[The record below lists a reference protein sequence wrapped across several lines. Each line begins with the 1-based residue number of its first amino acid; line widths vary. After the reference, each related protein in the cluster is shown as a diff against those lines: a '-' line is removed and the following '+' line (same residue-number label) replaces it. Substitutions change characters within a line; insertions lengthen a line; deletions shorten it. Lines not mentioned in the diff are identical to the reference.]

1 MSSIKDSNLAQIG
14 NQEVDWAARQMK
26 VLEDIKTEFSQNKP
40 LEGLNIGA
48 CMHVTKETANLM
60 LTLKSAGANVAL
72 CASNPL
78 STKDSVAAYLA
89 ENDIEVHA
97 IHGVSNDEFFKHLN
111 SVLDTKP
118 DITMDDGADLV
129 SLLHTDRADL
139 PVMGSMEETTTGVI
153 RLKSMEKNNKL
164 RFPVV
169 AVNDS
174 DTKHLFDNRFGTGQS
189 AMDGVVR
196 ATDLL
201 IAGLNVVVI
210 GFGDCG
216 KGVAERAY
224 GMGAKVTVVEPNSV
238 RALEALMHGYEVKT
252 SINAAKIADVII
264 SVTGNM
270 HALDK
275 QHFDVMKDGVAL
287 ANAGHFDVEI
297 NLAALKENSTQVDRV
312 REHVESYK
320 YNGKETLILAEGRL
334 VNLAAATGHPASV
347 MDMSFA
353 NQALAAEWIKD
364 NYKNLESKVYTL
376 PKEVDLKIA
385 ATKLGL
391 MGGEL
396 EILTEEQIKY
406 LDSWEHGTS

>member
-1 MSSIKDSNLAQIG
+1 MSTIKDIKLADVGQ
-14 NQEVDWAARQMK
+14 QEVDWAARQMK
-26 VLEDIKTEFSQNKP
+26 VLDEIKSDFMKNKP

-60 LTLKSAGANVAL
+60 LTLKSAGANVSL

-78 STKDSVAAYLA
+78 STKDSVAAYLS
-89 ENDIEVHA
+89 ENDVEVHA
-97 IHGVSNDEFFKHLN
+97 VHGVSNDDFFKHLN

-129 SLLHTDRADL
+129 SLLHTERSDI

-201 IAGLNVVVI
+201 IAGLDVVVI

-224 GMGAKVTVVEPNSV
+224 GMGAKVTIVEPNSV

-252 SINAAKIADVII
+252 SINAAKIADVIV

-297 NLAALKENSTQVDRV
+297 NLNALKENSSQVDRV

-320 YNGKETLILAEGRL
+320 YNGKEILVLAEGRL

-364 NYKNLESKVYTL
+364 NYKELDPKVYTL
-376 PKEVDLKIA
+376 PSEVDLKIA
-385 ATKLGL
+385 ATKLEL

-396 EILTEEQIKY
+396 EILTKEQIDY

>member
-1 MSSIKDSNLAQIG
+1 MSSIKDSKLAQEG
-14 NQEVDWAARQMK
+14 SQEVDWAARQMK
-26 VLEDIKTEFSQNKP
+26 VLEDIKTEFSQSKP

-60 LTLKSAGANVAL
+60 LTLKAAGANVAL

-78 STKDSVAAYLA
+78 STKDSVAAFLA
-89 ENDIEVHA
+89 ESDVEVHA
-97 IHGVSNDEFFKHLN
+97 IHGVSNDEFFTHLN
-111 SVLDTKP
+111 AVLDTKP

-129 SLLHTDRADL
+129 SLPHTERADL

-297 NLAALKENSTQVDRV
+297 NLAALKEGSTQVDRV

-320 YNGKETLILAEGRL
+320 YDGKEILILAEGRL

-364 NYKNLESKVYTL
+364 NYKELEPKVYTL
-376 PKEVDLKIA
+376 PSEVDLKIA

-396 EILTEEQIKY
+396 EILTEEQVNY

>member
-14 NQEVDWAARQMK
+14 HQEVDWAARQMK

-129 SLLHTDRADL
+129 SLLHTDRSDL

-320 YNGKETLILAEGRL
+320 YDGKEILILAEGRL

-364 NYKNLESKVYTL
+364 NYKELEPKVYTL
-376 PKEVDLKIA
+376 PSEVDLKIA

-396 EILTEEQIKY
+396 EILTEEQVNY

>member
-1 MSSIKDSNLAQIG
+1 MSSIKDSKLAHEG

-40 LEGLNIGA
+40 LDGLNIGA

-60 LTLKSAGANVAL
+60 LTLKAAGANVAL

-89 ENDIEVHA
+89 ENDVEVHA
-97 IHGVSNDEFFKHLN
+97 IHGVSNDEFFTHLN
-111 SVLDTKP
+111 AVLDTKP

-129 SLLHTDRADL
+129 SLLHTDRSDL

-238 RALEALMHGYEVKT
+238 RALEASIHGYEVKT
-252 SINAAKIADVII
+252 SINAAKIADVIV

-297 NLAALKENSTQVDRV
+297 NLSALKEHSSQVDRV

-320 YNGKETLILAEGRL
+320 YNGKEILILAEGRL

-364 NYKNLESKVYTL
+364 NYKELEPKVYTL
-376 PKEVDLKIA
+376 PSEVDLKIA
-385 ATKLGL
+385 ATKLEL

-396 EILTEEQIKY
+396 EILTKEQIDY

>member
-297 NLAALKENSTQVDRV
+297 NLAALKENSTRVDRV

-320 YNGKETLILAEGRL
+320 YDGKEILILAEGRL

-364 NYKNLESKVYTL
+364 NYKELEPKVYTL
-376 PKEVDLKIA
+376 PSEVDLKIA

-396 EILTEEQIKY
+396 EILTEEQVNY

>member
-14 NQEVDWAARQMK
+14 HQEVDWAARQMK

-97 IHGVSNDEFFKHLN
+97 IHGVSNDEFFQHLN

-297 NLAALKENSTQVDRV
+297 NLAALKDNSTQVDRV

-320 YNGKETLILAEGRL
+320 YDGKEILILAEGRL

-364 NYKNLESKVYTL
+364 NYKELEPKVYTL
-376 PKEVDLKIA
+376 PSEVDLKIA

-396 EILTEEQIKY
+396 EILTEEQVNY

>member
-1 MSSIKDSNLAQIG
+1 MSSIKDSKLAHEG

-40 LEGLNIGA
+40 LDGLNIGA
-48 CMHVTKETANLM
+48 CMHVTKATANLM
-60 LTLKSAGANVAL
+60 LTLKAAGANVAL

-89 ENDIEVHA
+89 ENDVEVHA
-97 IHGVSNDEFFKHLN
+97 IHGVSNDEFFTHLN
-111 SVLDTKP
+111 AVLDTKP

-129 SLLHTDRADL
+129 SLLHTDRSDL

-252 SINAAKIADVII
+252 SINAAKIADVIV

-297 NLAALKENSTQVDRV
+297 NLSALKEHSSQVDRV

-320 YNGKETLILAEGRL
+320 YNGKEILILAEGRL

-364 NYKNLESKVYTL
+364 NYKELEPKVYTL
-376 PKEVDLKIA
+376 PSEVDLKIA
-385 ATKLGL
+385 ATKLEL

-396 EILTEEQIKY
+396 EILTKEQIDY

>member
-1 MSSIKDSNLAQIG
+1 MSSIKDSKLAQEG
-14 NQEVDWAARQMK
+14 SQEVDWAARQMK
-26 VLEDIKTEFSQNKP
+26 VLEDIKTEFSQSKP

-60 LTLKSAGANVAL
+60 LTLKAAGANVAL

-78 STKDSVAAYLA
+78 STKDSVAAFLA
-89 ENDIEVHA
+89 ESDVEVHA
-97 IHGVSNDEFFKHLN
+97 IHGVSNDEFFTHLN
-111 SVLDTKP
+111 AVLDTKP

-129 SLLHTDRADL
+129 SLLHTERADL

-297 NLAALKENSTQVDRV
+297 NLAALKEGSTQVDRV

-320 YNGKETLILAEGRL
+320 YDGKEILILAEGRL

-364 NYKNLESKVYTL
+364 NYKELEPKVYTL
-376 PKEVDLKIA
+376 PSEVDLKIA

-396 EILTEEQIKY
+396 EILTEEQVNY
-406 LDSWEHGTS
+406 LDSWEHGTN

>member
-1 MSSIKDSNLAQIG
+1 MSSIKDSKLAQEG

-26 VLEDIKTEFSQNKP
+26 VLEDIKTEFSQSKP

-60 LTLKSAGANVAL
+60 LTLKAAGANVAL

-78 STKDSVAAYLA
+78 STKDSVAAFLA
-89 ENDIEVHA
+89 ESDVEVHA
-97 IHGVSNDEFFKHLN
+97 IHGVSNDEFFTHLN
-111 SVLDTKP
+111 AVLDTKP

-129 SLLHTDRADL
+129 SLLHTERADL

-320 YNGKETLILAEGRL
+320 YDGKEILILAEGRL

-364 NYKNLESKVYTL
+364 NYKELEPKVYTL
-376 PKEVDLKIA
+376 PSEVDLKIA

-396 EILTEEQIKY
+396 EILTEEQVNY

>member
-1 MSSIKDSNLAQIG
+1 MSTVKDIKLAKVGQ
-14 NQEVDWAARQMK
+14 QEVDWAARQMK
-26 VLEDIKTEFSQNKP
+26 VLDEIKSDFMKNKP
-40 LEGLNIGA
+40 LDGLNIGA

-60 LTLKSAGANVAL
+60 LTLKSAGANVSL

-78 STKDSVAAYLA
+78 STKDSVAAYLS
-89 ENDIEVHA
+89 ENDVEVHA
-97 IHGVSNDEFFKHLN
+97 VHGVSNDDFFKHLN

-129 SLLHTDRADL
+129 SLLHTERSDI

-201 IAGLNVVVI
+201 IAGLDVVVI

-224 GMGAKVTVVEPNSV
+224 GMGAKVTIVEPNSV

-252 SINAAKIADVII
+252 SINAAKIADVIV

-297 NLAALKENSTQVDRV
+297 NLNALKENSSQVDRV

-320 YNGKETLILAEGRL
+320 YNGKEILVLAEGRL

-364 NYKNLESKVYTL
+364 NYKELEPKVYTL
-376 PKEVDLKIA
+376 PSEVDLKIA
-385 ATKLGL
+385 ATKLEL

-396 EILTEEQIKY
+396 EILTKEQIDY

>member
-1 MSSIKDSNLAQIG
+1 MSSIKDAKLAELG
-14 NQEVDWAARQMK
+14 HQEVDWAARQMK
-26 VLEDIKTEFSQNKP
+26 VLEDIKTEFSQTKP

-89 ENDIEVHA
+89 ESDIEVHA

-111 SVLDTKP
+111 AILDTKP

-129 SLLHTDRADL
+129 SLLHTERADL

-189 AMDGVVR
+189 AMDGVIR

-297 NLAALKENSTQVDRV
+297 NLAALKEGSIQVDRV

-320 YNGKETLILAEGRL
+320 YNGKEILILAEGRL

-364 NYKNLESKVYTL
+364 NYKELEPKVYTL
-376 PKEVDLKIA
+376 PNEVDLKIA

-396 EILTEEQIKY
+396 EILTEEQINY

>member
-1 MSSIKDSNLAQIG
+1 MSSIKDSKLAQEG

-26 VLEDIKTEFSQNKP
+26 VLEDIKTEFSQSKP

-60 LTLKSAGANVAL
+60 LTLKAAGANVAL

-78 STKDSVAAYLA
+78 STKDSVAAFLA
-89 ENDIEVHA
+89 ESDVEVHA

-111 SVLDTKP
+111 AVLDTKP

-129 SLLHTDRADL
+129 SLLHTERADL

-252 SINAAKIADVII
+252 SVNAAKIADVIV

-297 NLAALKENSTQVDRV
+297 NLAALKEHSTQIDRV

-320 YNGKETLILAEGRL
+320 YNGKEILILAEGRL

-364 NYKNLESKVYTL
+364 NYKELEPKVYTL
-376 PKEVDLKIA
+376 PNEVDLKIA

-396 EILTEEQIKY
+396 EILTEEQINY

>member
-1 MSSIKDSNLAQIG
+1 MSTIKDIKLANIG
-14 NQEVDWAARQMK
+14 QQEVDWAARQMK
-26 VLEDIKTEFSQNKP
+26 VLDEIKSDFMKNKP
-40 LEGLNIGA
+40 LDGLNIGA

-60 LTLKSAGANVAL
+60 LTLKAAGANVSL

-78 STKDSVAAYLA
+78 STKDSVAAYLS
-89 ENDIEVHA
+89 ENDVEVHA
-97 IHGVSNDEFFKHLN
+97 VHGVSNDDFFKHLN
-111 SVLDTKP
+111 SVLDTQP

-129 SLLHTDRADL
+129 SLLHTERSDI

-201 IAGLNVVVI
+201 IAGLDVVVI

-252 SINAAKIADVII
+252 SINAAKIADVIV

-297 NLAALKENSTQVDRV
+297 NLNALKENSSQVDRV

-320 YNGKETLILAEGRL
+320 YNGKEILVLAEGRL

-364 NYKNLESKVYTL
+364 NYKELEPKVYTL
-376 PKEVDLKIA
+376 PSEVDLKIA
-385 ATKLGL
+385 ATKLEL

-396 EILTEEQIKY
+396 EILTKEQIDY

>member
-1 MSSIKDSNLAQIG
+1 MSTIKDSKLAQEG
-14 NQEVDWAARQMK
+14 SQEVDWAARQMK
-26 VLEDIKTEFSQNKP
+26 VLEDIKTEFSQSKP

-60 LTLKSAGANVAL
+60 LTLKAAGANVAL

-78 STKDSVAAYLA
+78 STKDSVAAFLA
-89 ENDIEVHA
+89 ESDVEVHA
-97 IHGVSNDEFFKHLN
+97 IHGVSNDEFFTHLN
-111 SVLDTKP
+111 AVLDTKP
-118 DITMDDGADLV
+118 DITMDDGAYLV
-129 SLLHTDRADL
+129 SLLHTERADL

-238 RALEALMHGYEVKT
+238 REEEALMHGYEVKT

-297 NLAALKENSTQVDRV
+297 NLAALKEGSTQVDRV

-320 YNGKETLILAEGRL
+320 YDGKEILILAEGRL

-364 NYKNLESKVYTL
+364 NYKELEPKVYTL
-376 PKEVDLKIA
+376 PSEVDLKIA

-396 EILTEEQIKY
+396 EILTEEQVNY

>member
-1 MSSIKDSNLAQIG
+1 MSSIKDSKLAQEG
-14 NQEVDWAARQMK
+14 SQEVDWAARQMK
-26 VLEDIKTEFSQNKP
+26 VLEDIKTEFSQSKP

-60 LTLKSAGANVAL
+60 LTLKAAGANVAL

-78 STKDSVAAYLA
+78 STKDSVAAFLA
-89 ENDIEVHA
+89 ESDVEVHA
-97 IHGVSNDEFFKHLN
+97 IHGVSNDEFFTHLN
-111 SVLDTKP
+111 AVLDTKP
-118 DITMDDGADLV
+118 DSTMDDGADLV
-129 SLLHTDRADL
+129 SLLHTERADL

-297 NLAALKENSTQVDRV
+297 NLAALKEGSTQVDRV

-320 YNGKETLILAEGRL
+320 YDGKEILILAEGRL

-364 NYKNLESKVYTL
+364 NYKELEPKVYTL
-376 PKEVDLKIA
+376 PSEVDLKIA

-396 EILTEEQIKY
+396 EILTEEQVNY

>member
-1 MSSIKDSNLAQIG
+1 MSSIKDSQLAQEG
-14 NQEVDWAARQMK
+14 SQEVDWAARQMK
-26 VLEDIKTEFSQNKP
+26 VLEDIKTEFSQSKP

-60 LTLKSAGANVAL
+60 LTLKAAGANVAL

-78 STKDSVAAYLA
+78 STKDSVAAFLA
-89 ENDIEVHA
+89 ESDVEVHA
-97 IHGVSNDEFFKHLN
+97 IHGVSNDEFFTHLN
-111 SVLDTKP
+111 AVLDTKP

-129 SLLHTDRADL
+129 SLLHTERADL

-297 NLAALKENSTQVDRV
+297 NLAALKEGSTQVDRV

-320 YNGKETLILAEGRL
+320 YDGKEILILAEGRL

-364 NYKNLESKVYTL
+364 NYKELEPKVYTL
-376 PKEVDLKIA
+376 PSEVDLKIA
-385 ATKLGL
+385 ETKLGL

-396 EILTEEQIKY
+396 EILTEEQVNY

>member
-1 MSSIKDSNLAQIG
+1 MSTIKDAKLAELG
-14 NQEVDWAARQMK
+14 SEEVAWASRQML
-26 VLEDIKTEFSQNKP
+26 VLEEIKNDFSKNKP

-60 LTLKSAGANVAL
+60 LTLKEGGANVAL

-97 IHGVSNDEFFKHLN
+97 VWGVSNEEFFKHLN

-129 SLLHTDRADL
+129 SLLHTERTDI
-139 PVMGSMEETTTGVI
+139 PIMGSMEETTTGVI

-201 IAGLNVVVI
+201 IAGLNVVVV

-224 GMGAKVTVVEPNSV
+224 GMGAKVTVVEPDSV

-252 SINAAKIADVII
+252 SLNAAKIADVII
-264 SVTGNM
+264 SVTGNL

-297 NLAALKENSTQVDRV
+297 NLEALKNESTKVERV

-320 YNGKETLILAEGRL
+320 YKDKEILVLAEGRL

-353 NQALAAEWIKD
+353 NQALASEWIKAVS
-364 NYKNLESKVYTL
+364 YTHLTL
-376 PKEVDLKIA
+376 P
-385 ATKLGL
+385 TKA
-391 MGGEL
+391 
-396 EILTEEQIKY
+396 
-406 LDSWEHGTS
+406 

>member
-14 NQEVDWAARQMK
+14 HQEVEWAARQMK

-97 IHGVSNDEFFKHLN
+97 IHGVSNDEFFQHLN

-129 SLLHTDRADL
+129 SLLHTERADL

-320 YNGKETLILAEGRL
+320 YDGKEILILAEGRL

-364 NYKNLESKVYTL
+364 NYKELEPKVYTL
-376 PKEVDLKIA
+376 PSEVDLKIA

-396 EILTEEQIKY
+396 EILTEEQVNY

>member
-1 MSSIKDSNLAQIG
+1 MSSIKDVKLANVG
-14 NQEVDWAARQMK
+14 HQEVDWAARQMK

-60 LTLKSAGANVAL
+60 LTLKAAGANVAL

-89 ENDIEVHA
+89 ENDVEVHA
-97 IHGVSNDEFFKHLN
+97 VHGVSNDEFFTHLN
-111 SVLDTKP
+111 AVLDTKP

-238 RALEALMHGYEVKT
+238 RALEALMHGYEVKS

-297 NLAALKENSTQVDRV
+297 NLSALKEHSSQVDRV

-320 YNGKETLILAEGRL
+320 YNGKEILILAEGRL

-364 NYKNLESKVYTL
+364 NYKELEPKVYTL
-376 PKEVDLKIA
+376 PTEVDLKIA

-396 EILTEEQIKY
+396 EILTKEQIDY

>member
-1 MSSIKDSNLAQIG
+1 MSTIKDIKLADVG
-14 NQEVDWAARQMK
+14 RQEVDWAARQMK
-26 VLEDIKTEFSQNKP
+26 VLDEIKSDFMKNKP

-60 LTLKSAGANVAL
+60 LTLKSAGANVSL

-78 STKDSVAAYLA
+78 STKDSVAAYLS
-89 ENDIEVHA
+89 ENDVEVHA
-97 IHGVSNDEFFKHLN
+97 VHGVSNDDFFKHLN

-129 SLLHTDRADL
+129 SLLHTERSDI

-201 IAGLNVVVI
+201 IAGLDVVVI

-224 GMGAKVTVVEPNSV
+224 GMGAKVTIVEPNSV

-252 SINAAKIADVII
+252 SINAAKIADVIV

-297 NLAALKENSTQVDRV
+297 NLNALKENSSQVDRV

-320 YNGKETLILAEGRL
+320 YNGKEILVLAEGRL

-364 NYKNLESKVYTL
+364 NYKQLEPKVYTL
-376 PKEVDLKIA
+376 PSEVDLKIA
-385 ATKLGL
+385 ATKLEL

-396 EILTEEQIKY
+396 EILTKEQIDY

>member
-1 MSSIKDSNLAQIG
+1 MSSIKDAKLANVG
-14 NQEVDWAARQMK
+14 HQEVDWAARQMK

-60 LTLKSAGANVAL
+60 LTLKAAGANVAL

-89 ENDIEVHA
+89 ENDVEVHA
-97 IHGVSNDEFFKHLN
+97 VHGVSNDEFFTHLN
-111 SVLDTKP
+111 AVLDTKP

-238 RALEALMHGYEVKT
+238 RALEALMHGYEVKS

-297 NLAALKENSTQVDRV
+297 NLQALKEHSSQVDRV

-320 YNGKETLILAEGRL
+320 YNGKEILILAEGRL

-364 NYKNLESKVYTL
+364 NYKELEPKVYTL
-376 PKEVDLKIA
+376 PTEVDLKIA

-396 EILTEEQIKY
+396 EILTKEQIDY

>member
-1 MSSIKDSNLAQIG
+1 MSTIKDIKLANIG
-14 NQEVDWAARQMK
+14 QQEVDWAARQMK
-26 VLEDIKTEFSQNKP
+26 VLDEIKSDFMKNKP
-40 LEGLNIGA
+40 LDGLNIGA

-60 LTLKSAGANVAL
+60 LTLKAAGANVSL

-78 STKDSVAAYLA
+78 STKDSVAAYLS
-89 ENDIEVHA
+89 ENDVEVHA
-97 IHGVSNDEFFKHLN
+97 VHGVSNDDFFKHLN

-129 SLLHTDRADL
+129 SLLHTERSDI

-201 IAGLNVVVI
+201 IAGLDVVVI

-252 SINAAKIADVII
+252 SINAAKIADII
-264 SVTGNM
+264 VSVTGNM
-270 HALDK
+270 HALDR

-297 NLAALKENSTQVDRV
+297 NLNALKENSSQVDRV

-320 YNGKETLILAEGRL
+320 YNGKEILVLAEGRL

-364 NYKNLESKVYTL
+364 NYKELEQKVYTL
-376 PKEVDLKIA
+376 PSEVDLKIA
-385 ATKLGL
+385 ATKLEL

-396 EILTEEQIKY
+396 EILTKEQIDY

>member
-1 MSSIKDSNLAQIG
+1 
-14 NQEVDWAARQMK
+14 
-26 VLEDIKTEFSQNKP
+26 
-40 LEGLNIGA
+40 
-48 CMHVTKETANLM
+48 
-60 LTLKSAGANVAL
+60 
-72 CASNPL
+72 
-78 STKDSVAAYLA
+78 
-89 ENDIEVHA
+89 
-97 IHGVSNDEFFKHLN
+97 
-111 SVLDTKP
+111 
-118 DITMDDGADLV
+118 MDDGADLV
-129 SLLHTDRADL
+129 SLLHTERIDI
-139 PVMGSMEETTTGVI
+139 PIMGSMEETTTGVI
-153 RLKSMEKNNKL
+153 RLKSMGKNNKL

-224 GMGAKVTVVEPNSV
+224 GMGAKVTVVEPDSV

-252 SINAAKIADVII
+252 SLNAAKIADVII
-264 SVTGNM
+264 SVTGNL

-297 NLAALKENSTQVDRV
+297 NLEALKNESTKVERV
-312 REHVESYK
+312 REHVESYTYK
-320 YNGKETLILAEGRL
+320 GKEILVLAEGRL

-353 NQALAAEWIKD
+353 NQALASEWIKD
-364 NYKNLESKVYTL
+364 NHKKLESKVYTL
-376 PKEVDLKIA
+376 PKEVDIKIA
-385 ATKLGL
+385 ATKLSL

-396 EILTEEQIKY
+396 EILSDEQIKY

>member
-1 MSSIKDSNLAQIG
+1 MSTIKDKSLAVVGQ
-14 NQEVDWAARQMK
+14 QEVDWAARQMK
-26 VLEDIKTEFSQNKP
+26 VLEEIKTEFSNDKP
-40 LEGLNIGA
+40 LNGLNIGA

-60 LTLKSAGANVAL
+60 LTLKAAGANVAL

-89 ENDIEVHA
+89 ENDVEVHA
-97 IHGVSNDEFFKHLN
+97 VHGVSNDEFFKHLN

-129 SLLHTDRADL
+129 TLLLTDRSDI

-201 IAGLNVVVI
+201 IAGLDVVVI

-238 RALEALMHGYEVKT
+238 RALEALMHGYEVK
-252 SINAAKIADVII
+252 SSVNAAKIADVIV

-275 QHFDVMKDGVAL
+275 KHFDVMKDGVVL

-297 NLAALKENSTQVDRV
+297 NLEALKQDSAEVHRV
-312 REHVESYK
+312 RDHVESYL
-320 YNGKETLILAEGRL
+320 YDGKEILVLAEGRL

-364 NYKNLESKVYTL
+364 NHEDLEPKVYTL
-376 PKEVDLKIA
+376 PNEVDLKIA

-396 EILTEEQIKY
+396 EILTKEQIEY

>member
-1 MSSIKDSNLAQIG
+1 MSTIKDKNLSAVGQ
-14 NQEVDWAARQMK
+14 QEVDWAARQMK
-26 VLEDIKTEFSQNKP
+26 VLEEIKTEFSSNKP
-40 LEGLNIGA
+40 LNGLNIGA

-60 LTLKSAGANVAL
+60 LTLKAAGANVAL

-89 ENDIEVHA
+89 ENDVEVHA
-97 IHGVSNDEFFKHLN
+97 VHGVSNDEFFKHLN

-129 SLLHTDRADL
+129 TLLLTDRSDL

-201 IAGLNVVVI
+201 IAGLDVVVI

-224 GMGAKVTVVEPNSV
+224 GMGAKVTIVEPNSV
-238 RALEALMHGYEVKT
+238 RALEALMHGYEVK
-252 SINAAKIADVII
+252 SSVNAAKIADVIV

-275 QHFDVMKDGVAL
+275 KHFDVMKDGVVL

-297 NLAALKENSTQVDRV
+297 NLEALKQDSAEVHRV
-312 REHVESYK
+312 RDHVESYL
-320 YNGKETLILAEGRL
+320 YNGKEILVLAEGRL

-364 NYKNLESKVYTL
+364 NHEDLEPKVYTL
-376 PKEVDLKIA
+376 PNEVDLKIA

-396 EILTEEQIKY
+396 EILTKEQIEY

>member
-1 MSSIKDSNLAQIG
+1 MSSIKDSKLAHEG

-40 LEGLNIGA
+40 LDGLNIGA

-60 LTLKSAGANVAL
+60 LTLKAAGANVAL

-89 ENDIEVHA
+89 ENDVEVHA
-97 IHGVSNDEFFKHLN
+97 IHGVSNDEFFTHLN
-111 SVLDTKP
+111 AVLDTKP

-129 SLLHTDRADL
+129 SLLHTDRSDL
-139 PVMGSMEETTTGVI
+139 PVMGSMEETTTVVI

-252 SINAAKIADVII
+252 SINAAKIADVIV

-297 NLAALKENSTQVDRV
+297 NLSALKEHSSQIDRV

-320 YNGKETLILAEGRL
+320 YNGKEILILAEGRL

-364 NYKNLESKVYTL
+364 NYKELEPKVYTL
-376 PKEVDLKIA
+376 PSEVDLKIA
-385 ATKLGL
+385 ATKLEL

-396 EILTEEQIKY
+396 EILTKEQIDY